1 MIQTLEFSYPSSDG
15 VHTIHARKWVPEGTP
30 RGVVQDR
37 KSVV

>member
-30 RGVVQDR
+30 RGVVHR
-37 KSVV
+37 KIS